1 MGHYLFPIAILDS
14 NQDHQKMNDTEI
26 QMIKVFL
33 ETNELIFIR
42 TAAKVK
48 KLVSPNIIS
57 FFWHNKSSNT
67 DISMDD
73 EI

>member
-1 MGHYLFPIAILDS
+1 MI
-14 NQDHQKMNDTEI
+14 QKYRWYVGI
-26 QMIKVFL
+26 FL

-42 TAAKVK
+42 EAAKVK
-48 KLVSPNIIS
+48 KLVSPKIIS

>member
-1 MGHYLFPIAILDS
+1 
-14 NQDHQKMNDTEI
+14 MNDTEI